1 MKTKHSG
8 SKSRSSDKSQAIAFI
23 DPAISDSQ
31 TIADSL
37 PANIQTVFLD
47 PAADGIEQIT
57 NALGGNKYSAIHIIS
72 HGNTG
77 SIQLGTAQLNAATLQ
92 TKYREMLQKWRANL
106 TPEADILLYGCNVA
120 ENTEFIDNLSQITG
134 ADIAASN
141 NKTGSNK
148 LGGDWDLEYRSGS
161 IETAVPI
168 AIDTQKNYSS
178 VLATF
183 TVPAGDTSNT
193 GTGTTGGLVW
203 AINQANATPEPD
215 TIVLGGGT
223 YSFATVNNWWYG
235 PNALPAIASDITIEG
250 NGANL
255 TRSRDDRLRL
265 FYVGA
270 IDPNYHSP
278 GAGSLTLRNLTL
290 QNGLALGGTSFLGG
304 GGAGMGGAIFNQGN
318 THPGK
323 RHPDGQQSPRRQQ
336 HRTSARSNGGTQQ
349 GRRWHRPRR
358 QQ

>member
-265 FYVGA
+265 FYVGRSTPTTTA
-270 IDPNYHSP
+270 PAPAASP
-278 GAGSLTLRNLTL
+278 CA
-290 QNGLALGGTSFLGG
+290 TSPSKT
-304 GGAGMGGAIFNQGN
+304 A
-318 THPGK
+318 
-323 RHPDGQQSPRRQQ
+323 
-336 HRTSARSNGGTQQ
+336 
-349 GRRWHRPRR
+349 
-358 QQ
+358 